1 MLENIDI
8 FHAKFASN
16 VDSMIEGLLGPVH
29 PSSPW
34 LMMILGE
41 FDDLY
46 LEAKGF
52 VCGGVETEA
61 DLARCLSC

>member
-1 MLENIDI
+1 MLENIDKI
-8 FHAKFASN
+8 LAKFAN
-16 VDSMIEGLLGPVH
+16 DVDSMIDGLLGPVN